1 MKKTP
6 VTIAAMLFFATVAL
20 SQNNLV
26 YADLMAK
33 GLISYETYFAG
44 PSVGF
49 ESILKNKTTIGVKTG
64 LLFSSKGYDA
74 AGFLLL
80 KERLLVVQPEIKFYT
95 KEAHQGFFWGVH
107 ASYHSYDQKLKDERD
122 DTVTRAM
129 ATEIRN
135 SFFGFGADLG
145 FATAIND
152 RLTFG
157 ISGSVDLLPSISIFE
172 DGDIGIGLDA
182 RIGYRF

>member
-20 SQNNLV
+20 SQHNLV

-33 GLISYETYFAG
+33 GLLSFESYFAG
-44 PSVGF
+44 PAVGF
-49 ESILKNKTTIGVKTG
+49 ESVLKNKTTIGVKTG
-64 LLFSSKGYDA
+64 LLFSSKGYDL
-74 AGFLLL
+74 AGFQLL

-107 ASYHSYDQKLKDERD
+107 ANYHHYDQKLKDERNGA
-122 DTVTRAM
+122 VTNVVL
-129 ATEIRN
+129 TEIRN

-145 FATAIND
+145 FATAVND

-157 ISGSVDLLPSISIFE
+157 ISGSVDFLPGISIYA
-172 DGDIGIGLDA
+172 DGDLGAGLDA